1 MRTLALVGMSLALGC
16 GSPPVPPDC
25 STVGAG
31 VHKYWADRAAT
42 EATDDVERQAMVDT
56 ARETAARFERHC
68 REDQWNAEMIAC
80 ARAVFRL
87 DDSGCMKFLS
97 TQQRARWE
105 RGEAAPVPGGVGV
118 GVGP

>member
-1 MRTLALVGMSLALGC
+1 MRIVVAIVVGLAGC
-16 GSPPVPPDC
+16 GGAEPVPPDC

-42 EATDDVERQAMVDT
+42 EATDDVERQAMADT

-68 REDQWNAEMIAC
+68 RADQWNAEMIAC

-97 TQQRARWE
+97 TPQRARWE
-105 RGEAAPVPGGVGV
+105 RGEATPVQGGVGI